1 MSETPQQVNLEE
13 IKLKLQELFK
23 QIEERYRT
31 PKVRA
36 VESGEIELRELSG
49 LDLIRQ
55 HVSKDDFDKFKQAI
69 SNDVELRKFYIGLM
83 ATAMQAQTIENAKVD
98 LVNGKKM
105 ITLMKRNIYGIS
117 KLGWLI
123 MCMPVL
129 ADDCPSKIADFL
141 VAVANAY
148 PEVKKQICS
157 T

>member
-36 VESGEIELRELSG
+36 VESGEIELRELGG
-49 LDLIRQ
+49 LDLIKQ
-55 HVSKDDFDKFKQAI
+55 HVSKEDFDKFMQAI
-69 SNDVELRKFYIGLM
+69 SNDVELRKLFLGLM
-83 ATAMQAQTIENAKVD
+83 ATAMQAQTIEYAKVD
-98 LVNGKKM
+98 LVNGKKT
-105 ITLMKRNIYGIS
+105 ITLMKRSMYGIS
-117 KLGWLI
+117 KLGWLV
-123 MCMPVL
+123 MCMPAL
-129 ADDCPSKIADFL
+129 ADECPAKITDFL
-141 VAVANAY
+141 IAVANAY

>member
-1 MSETPQQVNLEE
+1 MSETSQQINPEE
-13 IKLKLQELFK
+13 IKAKLQELFK
-23 QIEERYRT
+23 QIEDRYRT

-49 LDLIRQ
+49 LDLIKM
-55 HVSKDDFDKFKQAI
+55 HVSKEDFDKFMQAI
-69 SNDVELRKFYIGLM
+69 SNDVELRKLYIGLM
-83 ATAMQAQTIENAKVD
+83 ATAIQSQTIENSKVD
-98 LVNGKKM
+98 IVNGKRT

-117 KLGWLI
+117 KLGWLV

-129 ADDCPSKIADFL
+129 ADECPAKVTDFL